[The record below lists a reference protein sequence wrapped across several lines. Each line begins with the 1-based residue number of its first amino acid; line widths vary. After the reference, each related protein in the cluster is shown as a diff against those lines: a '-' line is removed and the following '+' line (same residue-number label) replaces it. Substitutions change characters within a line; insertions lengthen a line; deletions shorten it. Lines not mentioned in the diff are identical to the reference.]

1 MYTLESIARI
11 KKTGFNSQPEKSIKT
26 ETGKIQLIGSE
37 KNIHLSAWEKR
48 QIVARHQSVNNPVD
62 RLFKAICNNNNNL
75 E

>member
-11 KKTGFNSQPEKSIKT
+11 KKTGFNNSPDKSIKT
-26 ETGKIQLIGSE
+26 PGGKIQLIGSE
-37 KNIHLSAWEKR
+37 KSIVLSTWEKR
-48 QIVARHQSVNNPVD
+48 QIVARHKAVNNPVD